1 MPVNPNGYQMRKTAI
16 RIMQSLPVGFSYK
29 RASFS
34 KIVKNKRIYLYAG
47 DVPNNDRYLKFTGLS
62 LHKSDRR
69 HIKHDVSKTLPLKDG
84 SVDIYQSED
93 VFEHIDP
100 GLLPSI
106 INEIHRVLKV
116 GGILRI
122 SMPDYRCD
130 LLRDRTVKDE
140 LGNLLFDP
148 CGGGD
153 FVDGRVTG
161 GGHVWFPVYESVKAV
176 LEKSAFEEINFYHY
190 YDSEGNAVTKF
201 IDYSIG
207 YVQRTPDHDS
217 RVQNPY
223 RPMSIVVDCRKVSG

>member
-1 MPVNPNGYQMRKTAI
+1 MAIKCVKKLIKIMR
-16 RIMQSLPVGFSYK
+16 SLPIGFIYK
-29 RASFS
+29 RARFS
-34 KIVKNKRIYLYAG
+34 RIVKNDGVYLYAG
-47 DVPNNDRYLKFTGLS
+47 DVPSDDRYSKFTGLS
-62 LHKSDRR
+62 LRKSDRR
-69 HIKHDVSKTLPLKDG
+69 HIKHDVTKALPIKDC

-100 GLLPSI
+100 GVIPSI
-106 INEIHRVLKV
+106 VNEIYRVLKV

-148 CGGGD
+148 SGGGE

-161 GGHVWFPVYESVKAV
+161 GGHIWFPVYETLKAI
-176 LEKSAFEEINFYHY
+176 LEESAFEDNRFLPL
-190 YDSEGNAVTKF
+190 YDSEGNAVTKS

-207 YVQRTPDHDS
+207 YIKRTPDHDS

-223 RPMSIVVDCRKVSG
+223 RPMSIVVDCRKVSV